1 MSGNSTVERA
11 LLHPRRRPRHVGV
24 PGCRLPAVGCR
35 LPQLE
40 QAGNSMGVPDLPR
53 AEVLLYRGQ
62 ELISGHSGTPV
73 SMAMRWNGVASA
85 PSRRVMTSTG
95 KASCSS
101 SVILMRAR
109 CRRLML

>member
-11 LLHPRRRPRHVGV
+11 LLHPRRRPRQVGV
-24 PGCRLPAVGCR
+24 PGCR

-85 PSRRVMTSTG
+85 PRRRAMTSTG